1 MTPTSILDAWIREH
15 LFDNVPNAVAVIDH
29 DYRVVEANQS
39 FEERFGEWE
48 NRRCYEVYK
57 GQKRKCA
64 RCSTTKIFKDG
75 KTRTHQEV
83 GMDRKGRTA
92 HYSVLSAPVKMP
104 DGTIPYVVEMS
115 TDITRQSELKEELH
129 LEHHFNKAFLEICPD
144 AIIALDAKGRVR
156 VWNSAATELFGY
168 DLDEVGKRKPPSGII
183 PPEFKATMR
192 QGQGQCVI
200 PETTVRCKDGKEIP
214 VRFSGAVPTHNGKS
228 LGAAAFFEDLR
239 EVKHL
244 EHEKIE
250 AVRLAAVGRTVA
262 GLAHGVKNILTGLEG
277 GLYMM
282 QSGLEKGKSDR
293 VEDGFSMLN
302 RNIERISHFVRTL
315 LDFSRGREPE
325 VERIDPTV
333 IAHEVVA
340 LFSEA
345 AAAEQVKLK
354 VVRKD
359 TVEPAPFDP
368 EGIHTCLANLVT
380 NAVDACCLSDRP
392 KNEIVIRIYE
402 EPDDY
407 PFRTPPDYPP
417 TCIVIEVA
425 DNGIG
430 MDYEV
435 KQKVFTNFFTTKGE
449 GEGTGLGLLETRK
462 IVQEHGGTISME
474 TKRGK
479 GTIFKMTFPRRR
491 LPTMTHPKKRNQPA

>member
-1 MTPTSILDAWIREH
+1 
-15 LFDNVPNAVAVIDH
+15 
-29 DYRVVEANQS
+29 
-39 FEERFGEWE
+39 
-48 NRRCYEVYK
+48 
-57 GQKRKCA
+57 
-64 RCSTTKIFKDG
+64 
-75 KTRTHQEV
+75 
-83 GMDRKGRTA
+83 
-92 HYSVLSAPVKMP
+92 
-104 DGTIPYVVEMS
+104 
-115 TDITRQSELKEELH
+115 
-129 LEHHFNKAFLEICPD
+129 
-144 AIIALDAKGRVR
+144 
-156 VWNSAATELFGY
+156 
-168 DLDEVGKRKPPSGII
+168 
-183 PPEFKATMR
+183 
-192 QGQGQCVI
+192 
-200 PETTVRCKDGKEIP
+200 
-214 VRFSGAVPTHNGKS
+214 
-228 LGAAAFFEDLR
+228 
-239 EVKHL
+239 
-244 EHEKIE
+244 
-250 AVRLAAVGRTVA
+250 VA

-277 GLYMM
+277 GLYLM
-282 QSGLEKGKSDR
+282 QTGLQKGKNDR

-345 AAAEQVKLK
+345 AASEQVKLK

-392 KNEIVIRIYE
+392 KNEVVIRIYE

-479 GTIFKMTFPRRR
+479 GTTFKMTFPRRR
-491 LPTMTHPKKRNQPA
+491 LPTMTHPNERNQSA